1 MAQYWIYHG
10 KVWHAHQM
18 EGMEYIPDTGPAVL
32 VYYHGAIPIDY
43 AVLVSSILVQK
54 KRIVRY

>member
-1 MAQYWIYHG
+1 
-10 KVWHAHQM
+10 M
-18 EGMEYIPDTGPAVL
+18 EGMENIPDTGPAVL